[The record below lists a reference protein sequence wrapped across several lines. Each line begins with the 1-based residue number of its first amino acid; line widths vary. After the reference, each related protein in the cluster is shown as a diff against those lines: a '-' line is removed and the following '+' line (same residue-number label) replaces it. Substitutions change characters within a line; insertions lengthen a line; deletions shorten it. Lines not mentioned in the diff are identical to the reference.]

1 MNTKR
6 LQQSL
11 ELMRLKMLRR
21 SIKESFKEKE
31 KINKELA
38 DSNRY
43 NNLFDKLVVNR
54 KDWKNDYFG

>member
-31 KINKELA
+31 KIDKELL
-38 DSNRY
+38 DSNSY
-43 NNLFDKLVVNR
+43 NNLFDKFVVNG
-54 KDWKNDYFG
+54 KD

>member
-31 KINKELA
+31 KIDKELL
-38 DSNRY
+38 DSNSY
-43 NNLFDKLVVNR
+43 NNLFDKFVVNG
-54 KDWKNDYFG
+54 KDWKDDYFG